1 MQWYL
6 RACPVC
12 GGDMHEDASDRAWAT
27 CMLCAR
33 SFKVREIALPYANSR
48 TAVSDSD
55 A

>member
-12 GGDMHEDASDRAWAT
+12 GGDMHEDLSDRAWAT

-33 SFKVREIALPYANSR
+33 SFKVREIAVRRSTSGYAL
-48 TAVSDSD
+48 SDTHD
-55 A
+55 